1 MEKITQS
8 SSTIIKSVIDVTK
21 SIIMQSYS
29 HFLLVVVVGWNAEV
43 NVGFLVSQ
51 MIRIFQAN
59 ILGLESDLD

>member
-29 HFLLVVVVGWNAEV
+29 HFLLVVVVSWNAEV

>member
-8 SSTIIKSVIDVTK
+8 SSTIIKSVIDMTK

-29 HFLLVVVVGWNAEV
+29 HFLLVVVVSWNAEV

>member
-8 SSTIIKSVIDVTK
+8 SSTIIKSVIDMTK

-29 HFLLVVVVGWNAEV
+29 HLLLVVVVGWNAEV